1 MSSHSSYKV
10 GDIITINSTPTTIET
25 VVLSGDFN
33 HYYVVRYG
41 DGRVDIYREKDIE
54 RIAD

>member
-1 MSSHSSYKV
+1 MSSYNSYKV
-10 GDIITINSTPTTIET
+10 GDIIAINSIPAIIET